1 MEDILLPIIA
11 LLSGFALLIWSADEF
26 TENGAKIANIFKVSP
41 LIIGLI
47 IFGFG
52 TSAPEMLVSGLAAW
66 DGNTGLSIGNAIGS
80 NIFNIALVLG
90 VSAIIMP
97 IEVHVSILTKE
108 WRILIIA
115 TLFSGLLLQD
125 GHLSFTDGLLLL
137 SFLTAFLA
145 FTFKESK
152 NKSHHEFDDLSKK
165 VKKDQ
170 SKKTWL
176 MLIVSLAVLISSAKL
191 VVYGGVEIAKFFQ
204 ISDLIIGLTVVALG
218 TSLPELAVSITSVLK
233 KQYEMVIGNII
244 GSNLFN
250 TLAVLAIPALI
261 HPSNV
266 PVEVVNRD
274 YWVMLLLTM
283 LLGLFLF
290 NFKGRNIVNRIEGF
304 VLVGIFS
311 IYMWILFWL

>member
-115 TLFSGLLLQD
+115 TLLSGLLLQD

>member
-1 MEDILLPIIA
+1 MADILLPIIA

-115 TLFSGLLLQD
+115 TIFSGLLLQD

-152 NKSHHEFDDLSKK
+152 NKSHHEFDDLSKN

-261 HPSNV
+261 HPSHV
-266 PVEVVNRD
+266 PAEVMNRD
-274 YWVMLLLTM
+274 YWVMLLMTM

>member
-1 MEDILLPIIA
+1 
-11 LLSGFALLIWSADEF
+11 
-26 TENGAKIANIFKVSP
+26 
-41 LIIGLI
+41 
-47 IFGFG
+47 
-52 TSAPEMLVSGLAAW
+52 MLVSGLAAW

-97 IEVHVSILTKE
+97 IEVHASILMKE

-125 GHLSFTDGLLLL
+125 GRLSFTDGLLLL

-233 KQYEMVIGNII
+233 KQYEMVVGNII

-261 HPSNV
+261 HPSDV
-266 PVEVVNRD
+266 PADVMKRD
-274 YWVMLLLTM
+274 YWAMLILTM

-290 NFKGRNIVNRIEGF
+290 PFKGRNIVNRIEGF